1 MTPKHSG
8 EASLVP
14 SLALSNDNV
23 NRANKA
29 IHTSALGL
37 ADNPKGLNWAESGEP
52 GWPWVQPLPISG
64 VWGVKH
70 HSMSVVT
77 LRGLMSYNKPEKSI
91 MPGIHYSN
99 FFATNSSRFCR
110 PIQISMIVVKFYEL
124 GLGLVRWD
132 SRSLSVSRTH
142 Q

>member
-1 MTPKHSG
+1 VTPKHSG

-14 SLALSNDNV
+14 SLALSYNNV

-52 GWPWVQPLPISG
+52 GWPWVQPLPISE
-64 VWGVKH
+64 VLGVKL

-77 LRGLMSYNKPEKSI
+77 LRGPIPYNKPEQSI
-91 MPGIHYSN
+91 
-99 FFATNSSRFCR
+99 
-110 PIQISMIVVKFYEL
+110 
-124 GLGLVRWD
+124 
-132 SRSLSVSRTH
+132 
-142 Q
+142 

>member
-77 LRGLMSYNKPEKSI
+77 LRGPMSYNKPEKST
-91 MPGIHYSN
+91 MPGIHYSI
-99 FFATNSSRFCR
+99 FFATNSPHFLPSQTNFHDRGE
-110 PIQISMIVVKFYEL
+110 IL
-124 GLGLVRWD
+124 
-132 SRSLSVSRTH
+132 
-142 Q
+142 